1 MTKSLK
7 LGILFSTV
15 VKAAV
20 VAKLVTPSISHLT
33 SFVLVLREALVAK
46 LIILDISFLTSFTL
60 ALRVVLEAKLVIF
73 GILLYISFLT
83 ISFFITSLSLLKST
97 GTGSN
102 L

>member
-1 MTKSLK
+1 M
-7 LGILFSTV
+7 
-15 VKAAV
+15 
-20 VAKLVTPSISHLT
+20 
-33 SFVLVLREALVAK
+33 EAFLAK

-83 ISFFITSLSLLKST
+83 ISYFTASLSLLKWT
-97 GTGSN
+97 GTGTN